1 LFQYERLKSGVT
13 FLLLLP
19 EAGNGKVAP
28 VPRQYH
34 RGMTQRAMEA
44 EAVRSGME
52 IGTTRLA

>member
-1 LFQYERLKSGVT
+1 MARLRQC
-13 FLLLLP
+13 
-19 EAGNGKVAP
+19 P
-28 VPRQYH
+28 VSTT